1 AKKTSAKRTTA
12 RQAPA
17 RPPAG
22 RPHARRRAAGPSA
35 AGAPPASSRVRM
47 RGLMVTSLI
56 VLSLFAAQLV
66 RMQGFDS
73 DAVAPDALAQRT
85 QSAASPAQRGTI
97 YDVNDTVLA
106 QSQERRTV
114 TVDQTAVPEY
124 EKDVAGTT
132 TTVGV
137 EGAARDLAP
146 LLGESAEDVRSKL
159 TGE

>member
-1 AKKTSAKRTTA
+1 
-12 RQAPA
+12 
-17 RPPAG
+17 
-22 RPHARRRAAGPSA
+22 
-35 AGAPPASSRVRM
+35 
-47 RGLMVTSLI
+47 
-56 VLSLFAAQLV
+56 
-66 RMQGFDS
+66 
-73 DAVAPDALAQRT
+73 
-85 QSAASPAQRGTI
+85 
-97 YDVNDTVLA
+97 VLA

-159 TGE
+159 TGEKRYYVLAKNISPLTWRKVNGLGIPGIYSERSSQRTYPQSTTVAALVGFVQPQDQTAGGGLELQFDD